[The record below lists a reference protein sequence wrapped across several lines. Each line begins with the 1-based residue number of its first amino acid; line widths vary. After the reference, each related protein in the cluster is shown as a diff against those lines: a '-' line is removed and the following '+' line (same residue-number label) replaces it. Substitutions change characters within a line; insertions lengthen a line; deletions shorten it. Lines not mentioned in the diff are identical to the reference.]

1 MEVSEGKK
9 SMSLDGSRV
18 DEILPPS
25 NDSSEIEKAMKGQPL
40 QIIEISDEDH
50 SFKLNEEA
58 LNKILSNDK
67 VKDLPVCVVSVA
79 GAFRRGKSFLLDF
92 FLRYLSREGDDNWMG
107 DDTEDNTKPLEGFHW
122 RGGSERDTTG
132 ILIWSE
138 VFTAHTRKGK
148 QVAIVLMDT
157 QGAFDCNST
166 VRDCATIF
174 ALSAMISSVLVYN
187 LSQNIQEDDLQHLQ
201 LFTEY
206 GRLAMEDSGDTPFQ
220 RLQFLVRDWSYPY
233 EADYGAEGGRSILDR
248 RLQVSDFQHVELQN
262 LRKHINACFDRIEA
276 FLLPHPGLRVATDPN
291 FDGKLKDIEPLF
303 IKQLK
308 DFIPM
313 LLSPENAL
321 PRKISGAE
329 VKCKDLSRYMRA
341 YVDIFKGDEMPE
353 PKSMLEA
360 TSEANNLASLSEAK
374 DLYTNM
380 MEGVCGGDK
389 PFINEHILEIEHL
402 RIRDAALEV
411 FDKKRKMGGE
421 SLSSKF
427 RKQLDNE
434 MTDSLEK
441 YKLNNEGKNV
451 FKTTRSP
458 FTLVIMVVC
467 CYILSQFAS
476 LFGFEKLSNITNL
489 IMLGCVFL
497 LSAWM
502 YIKYSGEY
510 SEIGEVID
518 QICVA
523 VQDNIFSQ
531 LTENICSTP
540 TNEATRM
547 AVEKLS
553 TMVML
558 SSATTNQ
565 PTKLKVN

>member
-206 GRLAMEDSGDTPFQ
+206 GRLAMEDTGDTPFQ
-220 RLQFLVRDWSYPY
+220 RLQFLVRDWSCPY
-233 EADYGAEGGRSILDR
+233 EYEYGAEGGRKILDK
-248 RLQVSDFQHVELQN
+248 RLQVSDRQHVELQN
-262 LRKHINACFDRIEA
+262 LRKHIDACFDKIEA

-291 FDGKLKDIEPLF
+291 FDGKLKDIEKEF

-402 RIRDAALEV
+402 RVRDAALET
-411 FDKKRKMGGE
+411 FDSRRKMGGE
-421 SLSSKF
+421 EFSAKYRDKLEGEMNEAFENYKSHNESKNLF
-427 RKQLDNE
+427 RAAN
-434 MTDSLEK
+434 T
-441 YKLNNEGKNV
+441 
-451 FKTTRSP
+451 P
-458 FTLVIMVVC
+458 ITLGAIAMIL
-467 CYILSQFAS
+467 YILSQ
-476 LFGFEKLSNITNL
+476 LFSIFGLYPIANILNL
-489 IMLGCVFL
+489 LMLGAILL
-497 LSAWM
+497 LSTWG
-502 YIKYSGEY
+502 YIRYSGNF
-510 SEIGEVID
+510 SELGEGID
-518 QICVA
+518 TLANSIWEQGLA
-523 VQDNIFSQ
+523 PLFE
-531 LTENICSTP
+531 LT
-540 TNEATRM
+540 
-547 AVEKLS
+547 VEKGAEMASKHVVQRQMS
-553 TMVML
+553 TVTPP
-558 SSATTNQ
+558 SAAMSV
-565 PTKLKVN
+565 KKHS

>member
-402 RIRDAALEV
+402 RIRDAALET
-411 FDKKRKMGGE
+411 FDGRRKMGGE
-421 SLSSKF
+421 EFSAKYREKLEGEMNEAFENYKSHNESKNLF
-427 RKQLDNE
+427 RAAN
-434 MTDSLEK
+434 T
-441 YKLNNEGKNV
+441 
-451 FKTTRSP
+451 P
-458 FTLVIMVVC
+458 ITLGAIAMIL
-467 CYILSQFAS
+467 YILSQ
-476 LFGFEKLSNITNL
+476 LFSIFGLYPIANL
-489 IMLGCVFL
+489 VNLMMLGAVLL
-497 LSAWM
+497 LSTWG
-502 YIKYSGEY
+502 YIRYSGNF
-510 SEIGEVID
+510 SELGEGID
-518 QICVA
+518 SLASAIWEQGLA
-523 VQDNIFSQ
+523 PLFE
-531 LTENICSTP
+531 LT
-540 TNEATRM
+540 
-547 AVEKLS
+547 VEKGAEMASKHVVQRQMS
-553 TMVML
+553 TVTPP
-558 SSATTNQ
+558 SAAMSV
-565 PTKLKVN
+565 KKHS

>member
-9 SMSLDGSRV
+9 SISLDGSRV

-25 NDSSEIEKAMKGQPL
+25 NDTSEIEKAMKGQPL

-107 DDTEDNTKPLEGFHW
+107 DDAEDNTKPLEGFHW

-402 RIRDAALEV
+402 RIRDAALET
-411 FDKKRKMGGE
+411 FDGRRKMGGE
-421 SLSSKF
+421 EFSAKYRDKLEAEMNEAFENYKSHNESKNLF
-427 RKQLDNE
+427 RAAN
-434 MTDSLEK
+434 T
-441 YKLNNEGKNV
+441 
-451 FKTTRSP
+451 P
-458 FTLVIMVVC
+458 ITLGAIAMIL
-467 CYILSQFAS
+467 YILSQ
-476 LFGFEKLSNITNL
+476 LFSIFGLYPIANL
-489 IMLGCVFL
+489 VNLMMLGAVLL
-497 LSAWM
+497 LSTWG
-502 YIKYSGEY
+502 YIRYSGNF
-510 SEIGEVID
+510 SELGEGID
-518 QICVA
+518 SLASAIWEQGLA
-523 VQDNIFSQ
+523 PLFE
-531 LTENICSTP
+531 LT
-540 TNEATRM
+540 
-547 AVEKLS
+547 VEKGAEMASKHVVQRQMS
-553 TMVML
+553 TVTPP
-558 SSATTNQ
+558 SAAMSV
-565 PTKLKVN
+565 KKHS

>member
-1 MEVSEGKK
+1 MEDSGGKK
-9 SMSLDGSRV
+9 ETVSLEGSRV
-18 DEILPPS
+18 DEILLPS
-25 NDSSEIEKAMKGQPL
+25 EISSEKEKAMKGQPV
-40 QIIEISDEDH
+40 QIVEISDEDH

-58 LNKILSNDK
+58 LVKILSNEK

-92 FLRYLSREGDDNWMG
+92 FLRYLSRDEDNWMG
-107 DDTEDNTKPLEGFHW
+107 DDSDDNTPLEGFHW

-206 GRLAMEDSGDTPFQ
+206 GRLAMEDTGDTPFQ
-220 RLQFLVRDWSYPY
+220 RLQFLVRDWSCPY
-233 EADYGAEGGRSILDR
+233 EYEYGAEGGRKILDK
-248 RLQVSDFQHVELQN
+248 RLQVSDRQHVELQN
-262 LRKHINACFDRIEA
+262 LRKHIDACFDKIEA

-291 FDGKLKDIEPLF
+291 FDGKLKDIEKEF

-402 RIRDAALEV
+402 RVRDAALET
-411 FDKKRKMGGE
+411 FDSRRKMGGE
-421 SLSSKF
+421 EFSAKYRDKLEGEMNEAFENYKSHNESKNLF
-427 RKQLDNE
+427 RAAN
-434 MTDSLEK
+434 T
-441 YKLNNEGKNV
+441 
-451 FKTTRSP
+451 P
-458 FTLVIMVVC
+458 ITLGAIAMIL
-467 CYILSQFAS
+467 YILSQ
-476 LFGFEKLSNITNL
+476 LFSIFGLYPIANILNL
-489 IMLGCVFL
+489 LMLGAILL
-497 LSAWM
+497 LSTWG
-502 YIKYSGEY
+502 YIRYSGNF
-510 SEIGEVID
+510 SELGEGID
-518 QICVA
+518 TFANSIWEQGLA
-523 VQDNIFSQ
+523 PLFE
-531 LTENICSTP
+531 LT
-540 TNEATRM
+540 
-547 AVEKLS
+547 VEKGAEMASKHVVQRQMS
-553 TMVML
+553 TVTPP
-558 SSATTNQ
+558 SAAMSV
-565 PTKLKVN
+565 KKHS